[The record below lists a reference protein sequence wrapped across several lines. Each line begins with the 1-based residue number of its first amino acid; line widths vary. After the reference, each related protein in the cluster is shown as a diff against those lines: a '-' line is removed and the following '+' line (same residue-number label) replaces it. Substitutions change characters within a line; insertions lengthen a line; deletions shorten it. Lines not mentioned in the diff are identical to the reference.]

1 MLNIVKDKG
10 IRVTE
15 DGNVLYAFMA
25 QGAVNCLHPF
35 SKEVKN
41 PATKTQL
48 DKTMVFGLSDG
59 TFVNVLFETD
69 KPVYL
74 WSAGIENQKRK
85 AGISLIKVYDFQSRG
100 INDVAVVRD
109 DSSIE
114 VFSLNYD
121 QEYELQYSTTLNEGV
136 TAIDAGQVN
145 VPGLN
150 EFIVSTYSGKII
162 GYLDNEE
169 VNKIE
174 SKKPKENPKDLEKK
188 IKALRTEIDKLRQS
202 VDQLK
207 AEAPSEITVK
217 IFPL

>member
-1 MLNIVKDKG
+1 
-10 IRVTE
+10 
-15 DGNVLYAFMA
+15 MA

-35 SKEVKN
+35 SKEVKA
-41 PATKTQL
+41 PATKSQL

-59 TFVNVLFETD
+59 TFVNIMFETD
-69 KPVYL
+69 KPVFL
-74 WSAGIENQKRK
+74 WSAGLENQKRK

-109 DSSIE
+109 DSTVEI
-114 VFSLNYD
+114 FSLNYD
-121 QEYELQYSTTLNEGV
+121 QEYELQYTTNINEGV

-150 EFIVSTYSGKII
+150 EFMISTYSGKII

-174 SKKPKENPKDLEKK
+174 SKKPKENPKDMEKK
-188 IKALRTEIDKLRQS
+188 IKALRAEIDKLKQN

-207 AEAPSEITVK
+207 AEVPADASVVSPFQRQNS
-217 IFPL
+217 